1 MYCIDFI
8 RIDNIIV
15 LYTFVCFIPSCRGT
29 NQLITRDDTDF
40 FSFEFSF
47 LTRSAHR
54 EHRSSP
60 CFARKLYR
68 ARHRTGGNTR
78 AKQGV
83 LL

>member
-29 NQLITRDDTDF
+29 NQLIIRDDTDF

-47 LTRSAHR
+47 LTRSAQ
-54 EHRSSP
+54 
-60 CFARKLYR
+60 
-68 ARHRTGGNTR
+68 RTQ
-78 AKQGV
+78 KSV
-83 LL
+83 